1 MGTALA
7 LVLYGAALAFAGAAV
22 WKRPVLALYF
32 FVVGLAL
39 HNAVMAVLYGLGIRG
54 GALTAIQAWKDVL
67 LAVAIASVG
76 AAAWRAR
83 RLPFRPG
90 KVDALALGFAA
101 LVVLYAALPQHLLG
115 GSAGP
120 KGILYALRHDLS
132 PVAAYFVGRSLAL
145 AGPQLRR
152 LAWTVLG
159 VAAGVA
165 AFGLVEEY
173 TVSLDWWARHG
184 AVGYF
189 HDQLGF
195 DYRGPRGLP
204 ENFVFNS
211 GNEQELARRLVSTF
225 LSPLGA
231 SYLFVVGLLVAA
243 CVGVRRRLALVLAG
257 LVAVGLLFTFSRASI
272 AAAALGLCVVALV
285 LRRPWLIAAAAA
297 LAVAGVGFSK
307 VFPDVAPRAHWTK
320 QELVEQRKHARETG
334 GTSGAGLGESSTRSH
349 LTNLR
354 AGVRVVAHHPQGFG
368 LGNAGMVASRTHV
381 QPKAGES
388 TYTELGVETG
398 LLGALAFI
406 AWNLALLQGLLRRA
420 RERGLAVAAVA
431 ASLAAVLALG
441 IQTDVIGVPW
451 LALCLWWVA
460 GSLTSI
466 TLEPW
471 RSRSIQASTSDTFT

>member
-1 MGTALA
+1 VGTAVA
-7 LVLYGAALAFAGAAV
+7 LLLYAVALLVAAAAV
-22 WKRPVLALYF
+22 WRRPVLALYL
-32 FVVGLAL
+32 FVIGLAL
-39 HNAVMAVLYGLGIRG
+39 HNATMALLYGLGIRG
-54 GALTAIQAWKDVL
+54 GPLTAIQAWKDVL
-67 LAVAIASVG
+67 LAVGIASVG
-76 AAAWRAR
+76 VVAWRSR

-90 KVDALALGFAA
+90 RVDVLALGFAG
-101 LVVLYAALPQHLLG
+101 LVVLYALLPQHLLG

-120 KGILYALRHDLS
+120 KGILYGLRHDVS

-145 AGPQLRR
+145 GRPELRR

-159 VAAGVA
+159 VAAAVA

-173 TVSLDWWARHG
+173 AVSLDWWARHG

-195 DYRGPRGLP
+195 DYHGPRHLP

-243 CVGVRRRLALVLAG
+243 CVQARRRVALALAG

-272 AAAALGLCVVALV
+272 AAAALGLCAVALI
-285 LRRPWLIAAAAA
+285 LRRSWLIAAAAA
-297 LAVAGVGFSK
+297 LAVTGVGFAK

-320 QELVEQRKHARETG
+320 HELVEQRQHARENG
-334 GTSGAGLGESSTRSH
+334 GTSGSGLGESSTRSH
-349 LTNLR
+349 FANLR
-354 AGVRVVAHHPQGFG
+354 AGVRTVAHHPEGFG

-381 QPKAGES
+381 ELKAGES

-420 RERGLAVAAVA
+420 RERELAVAAVV
-431 ASLAAVLALG
+431 ASLVAVLALG

-451 LALCLWWVA
+451 LALCLWWIA
-460 GSLTSI
+460 GSLLTRLSATS
-466 TLEPW
+466 LE
-471 RSRSIQASTSDTFT
+471 

>member
-1 MGTALA
+1 VGTALA
-7 LVLYGAALAFAGAAV
+7 IVLYAALLAFAAAAV
-22 WKRPVLALYF
+22 WRRPVLALYL

-39 HNAVMAVLYGLGIRG
+39 HNAAMAVLYGLGIRG
-54 GALTAIQAWKDVL
+54 GALTAIQAWKEIL

-76 AAAWRAR
+76 AYAWRAR
-83 RLPFRPG
+83 HLPFRPG
-90 KVDALALGFAA
+90 RVDALALGFAA
-101 LVVLYAALPQHLLG
+101 LVLLYAVLPQHLLG
-115 GSAGP
+115 GSAGS

-132 PVAAYFVGRSLAL
+132 PVAAYFVGRSLPL
-145 AGPQLRR
+145 GRRELRR

-159 VAAGVA
+159 VAAAVA

-173 TVSLDWWARHG
+173 AVSLDWWARHG

-189 HDQLGF
+189 NDQLGF
-195 DYRGPRGLP
+195 RYQGPRRLP

-243 CVGVRRRLALVLAG
+243 SVRARRPLSLALAG

-285 LRRPWLIAAAAA
+285 LRRPWAIAAAAA
-297 LAVAGVGFSK
+297 LVVAGVGFAR

-320 QELVEQRKHARETG
+320 QELVQQRKHAHQNG
-334 GTSGAGLGESSTRSH
+334 GTTGTGLGESSTRSH
-349 LTNLR
+349 FASLR
-354 AGVRVVAHHPQGFG
+354 AGVRTVAHHPQGFG
-368 LGNAGMVASRTHV
+368 LGNAGETASRTHV
-381 QPKAGES
+381 KVKAGES
-388 TYTELGVETG
+388 TYTELGVEAG

-420 RERGLAVAAVA
+420 RERELAVAAVA
-431 ASLAAVLALG
+431 ASLVAILALAV
-441 IQTDVIGVPW
+441 QTDVLGVPW
-451 LALCLWWVA
+451 LALCLWWIA
-460 GSLTSI
+460 GSLLTPANPS
-466 TLEPW
+466 TLE
-471 RSRSIQASTSDTFT
+471 

>member
-1 MGTALA
+1 MGTAVA
-7 LVLYGAALAFAGAAV
+7 LLLYAAALLVAAAAV
-22 WKRPVLALYF
+22 WRRPVLGLYL

-39 HNAVMAVLYGLGIRG
+39 HNAAMAVLYGLGIRG

-76 AAAWRAR
+76 ARAWSAR

-90 KVDALALGFAA
+90 RVDALALGFAA
-101 LVVLYAALPQHLLG
+101 LVVLYAALPQHVLG
-115 GSAGP
+115 GGAGP
-120 KGILYALRHDLS
+120 KGILYELRHDLS

-145 AGPQLRR
+145 GRPELRR
-152 LAWTVLG
+152 LGWTVLG
-159 VAAGVA
+159 VAAAVA
-165 AFGLVEEY
+165 VFGLIEEY
-173 TVSLDWWARHG
+173 AVSLDWWARHG

-195 DYRGPRGLP
+195 DYHGPRRLP

-243 CVGVRRRLALVLAG
+243 CVPARRRLVLGLAG

-272 AAAALGLCVVALV
+272 AAAALGLCVVALL
-285 LRRPWLIAAAAA
+285 LRRPWTIAAAAV
-297 LAVAGVGFSK
+297 LAVAGVGFAR

-320 QELVEQRKHARETG
+320 QELTEQRRHARENGGTG
-334 GTSGAGLGESSTRSH
+334 GTGLGESSARSH
-349 LTNLR
+349 FASLR
-354 AGVRVVAHHPQGFG
+354 AGVRTVAHHPQGYG
-368 LGNAGMVASRTHV
+368 LGNAGETASRTHV
-381 QPKAGES
+381 TLKAGES

-420 RERGLAVAAVA
+420 RVRELAVAAPA
-431 ASLAAVLALG
+431 ASLVATLALAV
-441 IQTDVIGVPW
+441 QTDVLGVPW

-460 GSLTSI
+460 GSLLTPGI
-466 TLEPW
+466 
-471 RSRSIQASTSDTFT
+471 RSDVSGSAAALGQQVG

>member
-1 MGTALA
+1 MGTAVA
-7 LVLYGAALAFAGAAV
+7 LLLYAVALLIAAAV
-22 WKRPVLALYF
+22 VWRRPVLALYL

-39 HNAVMAVLYGLGIRG
+39 HNAVMALLYGLGIRG
-54 GALTAIQAWKDVL
+54 GPLTAIQAWKDVL

-76 AAAWRAR
+76 LAAWRSR

-90 KVDALALGFAA
+90 RVDALALGFAA
-101 LVVLYAALPQHLLG
+101 LVVLYAVLPQHLLG
-115 GSAGP
+115 GTAGP

-145 AGPQLRR
+145 GRPELRR

-159 VAAGVA
+159 VAAAVA

-173 TVSLDWWARHG
+173 AVSLDWWARHG

-195 DYRGPRGLP
+195 DYHGPRRLP

-243 CVGVRRRLALVLAG
+243 CVQARRRLALGLAG

-272 AAAALGLCVVALV
+272 AAAALGLCVVALL
-285 LRRPWLIAAAAA
+285 LRRPWLIVAAAA
-297 LAVAGVGFSK
+297 LAVAGVGFAK

-320 QELVEQRKHARETG
+320 QELVEQRKHAHENG
-334 GTSGAGLGESSTRSH
+334 GTSGTGLGESSARSH
-349 LTNLR
+349 FANLR
-354 AGVRVVAHHPQGFG
+354 AGVRTVAHHPEGFG

-381 QPKAGES
+381 KLKAGES

-420 RERGLAVAAVA
+420 RERELAVAAVVA
-431 ASLAAVLALG
+431 ALVAVLALG

-451 LALCLWWVA
+451 LALCLWWIA
-460 GSLTSI
+460 GSLLTPARET
-466 TLEPW
+466 TLE
-471 RSRSIQASTSDTFT
+471 

>member
-1 MGTALA
+1 VGTALA
-7 LVLYGAALAFAGAAV
+7 LLLYAVALLVAAAAV
-22 WKRPVLALYF
+22 WRRPVLALYL

-39 HNAVMAVLYGLGIRG
+39 HNAAMALLYGLGIRG
-54 GALTAIQAWKDVL
+54 GPLTAIQAWKDVL
-67 LAVAIASVG
+67 LAVAIASLG
-76 AAAWRAR
+76 AAAWRSR

-90 KVDALALGFAA
+90 RVDALALGFAV
-101 LVVLYAALPQHLLG
+101 LVVLYAVLPQHLLG
-115 GSAGP
+115 GNAGP
-120 KGILYALRHDLS
+120 KGILYAVRHDLS

-145 AGPQLRR
+145 GRPELRR

-159 VAAGVA
+159 TAAAVA

-173 TVSLDWWARHG
+173 AVSLDWWARHG

-195 DYRGPRGLP
+195 EYHGPRRLP

-231 SYLFVVGLLVAA
+231 SYLFVIGLLVAA
-243 CVGVRRRLALVLAG
+243 CVQARRRLALALG
-257 LVAVGLLFTFSRASI
+257 GFVAVGLLFTFSRASI
-272 AAAALGLCVVALV
+272 AAAAVGLCIVALI
-285 LRRPWLIAAAAA
+285 LRRPWTIAAAAV
-297 LAVAGVGFSK
+297 LAVAGVGFAK

-320 QELVEQRKHARETG
+320 QELVEQRKHAQESG

-349 LTNLR
+349 LSNLR
-354 AGVRVVAHHPQGFG
+354 AGVRTVAHHPEGFG

-381 QPKAGES
+381 QLKAGES

-406 AWNLALLQGLLRRA
+406 AWNLALLQGLLWRA
-420 RERGLAVAAVA
+420 RERELAIVAAVA
-431 ASLAAVLALG
+431 SLVAVLALG
-441 IQTDVIGVPW
+441 VQTDVIGVPW
-451 LALCLWWVA
+451 LAFCLWWIA
-460 GSLTSI
+460 GSLLTPPSPSN
-466 TLEPW
+466 LE
-471 RSRSIQASTSDTFT
+471 